1 MRHDDDRSNDF
12 HERKNSFSSKLE
24 SLSHRELKS
33 LAFFYNNRPVLNY
46 EYDYKKIDSRAFIE
60 LAVQNE
66 NFIEVKKY
74 LDLMENRFFIEENY
88 FEWLYEDLRAQI
100 FVLLCIRSF
109 LQLEIDDK
117 NKFGRK
123 DVLGYLYPLEYSEIV
138 INERGSIV
146 EFIYELLDSYVI
158 DDVFQEKNKKIK
170 IMERARLL
178 WSDLYN
184 QCTYTDWIK
193 NADDKQVRWLKKYLE
208 DKGMYIS
215 DIQGIS
221 STEYF
226 HIVLLSALDFID
238 IKPFILE
245 NKKYKEP
252 DSKKKFIDRMKRS
265 WSQKVHRDS
274 GRAKKKYHLPL
285 AKNTRDRLRKMSMVK
300 KVSESDILERL
311 INEEYGSKYLDVNGQ
326 DKY

>member
-1 MRHDDDRSNDF
+1 MRHDDDKSNDF
-12 HERKNSFSSKLE
+12 HERKNSFVLRLE
-24 SLSHRELKS
+24 SLNHRKLKS
-33 LAFFYNNRPVLNY
+33 LAFFYNNRPVLNH
-46 EYDYKKIDSRAFIE
+46 EYDYKKIDSRDFIE
-60 LAVQNE
+60 LAVQDKNYL
-66 NFIEVKKY
+66 EVKKS
-74 LDLMENRFFIEENY
+74 LDLMENIFFIEEEY
-88 FEWLYEDLRAQI
+88 FEWLSENLRAQI
-100 FVLLCIRSF
+100 FVLLYLRF
-109 LQLEIDDK
+109 VFYLEVVNK
-117 NKFGRK
+117 NKVNRK
-123 DVLGYLYPLEYSEIV
+123 NVVGYFYPPEYSDI
-138 INERGSIV
+138 SIDRNGCII
-146 EFIYELLDSYVI
+146 ECIYELLDTYTLDFI
-158 DDVFQEKNKKIK
+158 PQEKNKKIK
-170 IMERARLL
+170 IMERARFF
-178 WSDLYN
+178 WTDLYN

-226 HIVLLSALDFID
+226 HSVLLASLDFID

-245 NKKYKEP
+245 DKKYKEP

-285 AKNTRDRLRKMSMVK
+285 AKNTRDRLRKMSMVED
-300 KVSESDILERL
+300 VSESDILERL
-311 INEEYGSKYLDVNGQ
+311 INEEYGSKYLDVNGR

>member
-1 MRHDDDRSNDF
+1 MRHDDNRSNDF

-24 SLSHRELKS
+24 SLSHRKLKS
-33 LAFFYNNRPVLNY
+33 LAFFYNNRPVLNH

-60 LAVQNE
+60 LAVQNK
-66 NFIEVKKY
+66 NCLEVKKS
-74 LDLMENRFFIEENY
+74 LGLMENRFFIEEEY
-88 FEWLYEDLRAQI
+88 FEWLSKNLRAQI
-100 FVLLCIRSF
+100 FVLLYIRLVF
-109 LQLEIDDK
+109 HLEIVNK
-117 NKFGRK
+117 NKVNRK
-123 DVLGYLYPLEYSEIV
+123 DVVGYFYPPEYSEISIDRNGYV
-138 INERGSIV
+138 IEC
-146 EFIYELLDSYVI
+146 IYELLDTYTLDFI
-158 DDVFQEKNKKIK
+158 PQEKNKKIE
-170 IMERARLL
+170 IMKRARLL
-178 WSDLYN
+178 WSGLYN
-184 QCTYTDWIK
+184 QCTYTGWVE
-193 NADDKQVRWLKKYLE
+193 NADDHQVRWLKKYLE

-245 NKKYKEP
+245 NEKYKEP

-274 GRAKKKYHLPL
+274 GRAKKQYHLPL
-285 AKNTRDRLRKMSMVK
+285 AKNTRDRLRKMSMVED
-300 KVSESDILERL
+300 VSESDILERL

>member
-1 MRHDDDRSNDF
+1 MIYGNEEGGGSSPRKDDFFLYLEKLSS
-12 HERKNSFSSKLE
+12 RKI
-24 SLSHRELKS
+24 HS
-33 LAFFYNNRPVLNY
+33 LAFFHNRYSIKNHKY
-46 EYDYKKIDSRAFIE
+46 FYKKTSSIFFIDCAK
-60 LAVQNE
+60 VDGKYY
-66 NFIEVKKY
+66 EVEKSLK
-74 LDLMENRFFIEENY
+74 LMESRFFIEEHY

-100 FVLLCIRSF
+100 FVLLYIRSF

-265 WSQKVHRDS
+265 WSQTVHRDS

-285 AKNTRDRLRKMSMVK
+285 AKNTRDRLRKMSMVED
-300 KVSESDILERL
+300 VSESDILERL

>member
-1 MRHDDDRSNDF
+1 MRHDDDGSNDF

-33 LAFFYNNRPVLNY
+33 LAFFYNNRPVLNH

-60 LAVQNE
+60 FAIQEKNSLEVQRSLE
-66 NFIEVKKY
+66 
-74 LDLMENRFFIEENY
+74 LMENSFFIEEEY

-100 FVLLCIRSF
+100 FVLLYIRS
-109 LQLEIDDK
+109 LLKLEIDIK
-117 NKFGRK
+117 NKF
-123 DVLGYLYPLEYSEIV
+123 DSEDIIGYLYPPEYGDII
-138 INERGSIV
+138 INKKGSVV
-146 EFIYELLDSYVI
+146 ECIYEIFDSYII
-158 DDVFQEKNKKIK
+158 DCIFQEKNRKIK
-170 IMERARLL
+170 IIERARLV

-184 QCTYTDWIK
+184 QCTYTDWVE
-193 NADDKQVRWLKKYLE
+193 NADEKQVRWLKKYLE
-208 DKGMYIS
+208 DKGVYIS

-226 HIVLLSALDFID
+226 HSVLLASLDFID

-245 NKKYKEP
+245 DKKYKEP

-274 GRAKKKYHLPL
+274 GRAKKQYHLPL
-285 AKNTRDRLRKMSMVK
+285 AKNTRDRLRKISMIEG
-300 KVSESDILERL
+300 VSESGILEKL
-311 INEEYGSKYLDVNGQ
+311 INEEYGSKYLDVNGK

>member
-1 MRHDDDRSNDF
+1 MIYSNEVGGSSSSRQDDFFLYLEKLSS
-12 HERKNSFSSKLE
+12 RKI
-24 SLSHRELKS
+24 HS
-33 LAFFYNNRPVLNY
+33 LAFFHNRYSIKNHKY
-46 EYDYKKIDSRAFIE
+46 FYKKTSSIFFIDCAK
-60 LAVQNE
+60 VDGTYY
-66 NFIEVKKY
+66 EVEKSLK
-74 LDLMENRFFIEENY
+74 LMESRFFIEEDY
-88 FEWLYEDLRAQI
+88 FEWLYKDLRAQI
-100 FVLLCIRSF
+100 FVLLYIRSF

-238 IKPFILE
+238 IKPFIME

-285 AKNTRDRLRKMSMVK
+285 AKNTRDRLRKMSMVED
-300 KVSESDILERL
+300 VSESDILERL

>member
-1 MRHDDDRSNDF
+1 MRHDDDGSNDF

-33 LAFFYNNRPVLNY
+33 LAFFYNNRPVLNH

-66 NFIEVKKY
+66 NFLEVKKY
-74 LDLMENRFFIEENY
+74 LDLMENRFFIEEEY

-100 FVLLCIRSF
+100 FVLLYIRS
-109 LQLEIDDK
+109 LLKLEIDIK
-117 NKFGRK
+117 NKF
-123 DVLGYLYPLEYSEIV
+123 DSEDIIGYLYPPEYGDII
-138 INERGSIV
+138 INKKGSVV
-146 EFIYELLDSYVI
+146 ECIYEIFDSYII
-158 DDVFQEKNKKIK
+158 DCIFQEKNRKIK
-170 IMERARLL
+170 IIERARLV

-184 QCTYTDWIK
+184 QCTYTDWVE
-193 NADDKQVRWLKKYLE
+193 NADEKQVRWLKKYLE
-208 DKGMYIS
+208 DKGVYIS

-226 HIVLLSALDFID
+226 HSVLLASLDFID

-245 NKKYKEP
+245 DKKYKEP

-274 GRAKKKYHLPL
+274 GRAKKQYHLPL
-285 AKNTRDRLRKMSMVK
+285 AKNTRDRLRKMSMVEG
-300 KVSESDILERL
+300 VSESGILEKL
-311 INEEYGSKYLDVNGQ
+311 INEEYGSKYLDVNGK